1 MTDEVGNLVLEQLR
15 LMRAKIETISDDVAD
30 IKIRMSATE
39 RHLGEMQVA
48 ALNGRKDR
56 FDERLGR
63 IERRLD
69 WSTPDASA

>member
-39 RHLGEMQVA
+39 RHLGEMQVT
-48 ALNGRKDR
+48 ALNGRMDR

-63 IERRLD
+63 IERRLGLV
-69 WSTPDASA
+69 DA

>member
-15 LMRAKIETISDDVAD
+15 LMRAKIETISDGVAD

-39 RHLGEMQVA
+39 RHLGEMQMQVA
-48 ALNGRKDR
+48 ALNGRMGR

-63 IERRLD
+63 IERRLGLV
-69 WSTPDASA
+69 DA

>member
-15 LMRAKIETISDDVAD
+15 LIRAKVETISDDVAD

-39 RHLGEMQVA
+39 RHLGEMQMQFA
-48 ALNGRKDR
+48 AMNTRMDR

-63 IERRLD
+63 IERRIGLI
-69 WSTPDASA
+69 DA

>member
-15 LMRAKIETISDDVAD
+15 LMRAKIETISDGVAD

-39 RHLGEMQVA
+39 RHLGEMQMQVA
-48 ALNGRKDR
+48 ALNGRMDR

-63 IERRLD
+63 IERRLGLV
-69 WSTPDASA
+69 DA

>member
-39 RHLGEMQVA
+39 RHLGEMQMQVA
-48 ALNGRKDR
+48 ALNGRMDR

-63 IERRLD
+63 IERRLGLV
-69 WSTPDASA
+69 DA